1 MRSIAGAGLLLV
13 AVLGAAGCD
22 TEEPL
27 ELSSRNTEL
36 FFNAPAATVPVYR
49 VYDVFED
56 SNDDD
61 IPDGESSL
69 YCEDTGTTAS
79 VQAPWPYSVRVRV
92 LKNDGISPETVVRS
106 DVYPPDFNV
115 PEETNLGEYDQSD
128 LGPGGDPLNPVAI
141 AINGRCRLPPHSPC
155 TPGVGTT
162 CTTLNQGTCLAVG
175 TCDVDSSAECYVPPA
190 GFPANF
196 AQCLT
201 GAYAPCDCAM
211 LAEFVGGDPTEYGT
225 CCTPE
230 VDGGP
235 QAECNSSK
243 FGFCTR
249 QPAVGC
255 QRSCGERGVGTN
267 CSGTPQPRIFKFGAP
282 RLLSAAN
289 REVMASTG
297 NLIND
302 VDPSQAPTN
311 NPPGGVCP
319 GRDLG
324 DPGIQ
329 ALGQPYRVK
338 LKKGEILLVEGR
350 FYPVPPP
357 GVVFNSGPSG
367 INATLFVDGEQVT
380 PQGSIRA
387 DPNDLSIAIKY
398 TYQAR

>member
-13 AVLGAAGCD
+13 AVLGAAGCK

-27 ELSSRNTEL
+27 ELSSRNVEL

-49 VYDVFED
+49 VYDVYED

-61 IPDGESSL
+61 IPDGETTL
-69 YCEDTGTTAS
+69 YCENSGTTAA

-106 DVYPPDFNV
+106 DVYPPDFSL
-115 PEETNLGEYDQSD
+115 PEETNLGEYDQTD
-128 LGPGGDPLNPVAI
+128 MGPGGNPLNPVAI
-141 AINGRCRLPPHSPC
+141 AINGRCRLPPHNPC

-175 TCDVDSSAECYVPPA
+175 TCDGDSSVDCHVPPP
-190 GFPANF
+190 GFPQDF
-196 AQCLT
+196 SGC
-201 GAYAPCDCAM
+201 GATFAPCDCE
-211 LAEFVGGDPTEYGT
+211 LLGAEFGIDLGF

-230 VDGGP
+230 LVGGP
-235 QAECNSSK
+235 VAPCNSLNV
-243 FGFCTR
+243 GRCTGNSTI
-249 QPAVGC
+249 GC
-255 QRSCGERGVGTN
+255 QPGCGEQGAGVN
-267 CSGTPQPRIFKFGAP
+267 CSGTPQPRIFKFGDP
-282 RLLSAAN
+282 RLLAATN

-297 NLIND
+297 NVIADL
-302 VDPSQAPTN
+302 DPGQAPTP

-319 GRDLG
+319 GVDIG

-329 ALGQPYRVK
+329 ALGQPYKLK